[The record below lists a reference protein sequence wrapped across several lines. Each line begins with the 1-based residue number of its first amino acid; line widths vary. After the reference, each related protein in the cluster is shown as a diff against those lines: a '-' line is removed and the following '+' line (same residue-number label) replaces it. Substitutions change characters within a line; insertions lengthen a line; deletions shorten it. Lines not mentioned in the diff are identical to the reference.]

1 MRAARSSRRLWGTVE
16 ASGAYVSKAKA
27 KQRRQTAHTATA
39 GSHTART
46 SQQPT
51 PPAPAPSRLIPRD
64 AVTGEPLQTDT
75 VKLLLPDYDQARRSE
90 DRAPIPYAMHTQQ
103 VETERR
109 HRDLYAVANTRR
121 LGGTIGTFAGGL
133 RFSPAFGEYIHDVRP
148 ADVERM
154 TANWRVWWRNPYLV
168 RGVRKRLGS
177 QVTDALLLLYAS
189 GRNYA
194 ATAKLVGKPWEW
206 LARHEPRAWQAANKV
221 AQGIAN

>member
-1 MRAARSSRRLWGTVE
+1 M
-16 ASGAYVSKAKA
+16 SKAKA
-27 KQRRQTAHTATA
+27 KQRRQTALTATA
-39 GSHTART
+39 GSHTARIIPQ
-46 SQQPT
+46 QQPT
-51 PPAPAPSRLIPRD
+51 APAPAPSKPIPRD
-64 AVTGEPLQTDT
+64 AVTGEPLRPDT
-75 VKLLLPDYDQARRSE
+75 VKLLLPDYDAARRSE
-90 DRAPIPYAMHTQQ
+90 ERAPIPTSLHTQQ

-109 HRDLYAVANTRR
+109 HKDPNALANTRR
-121 LGGTIGTFAGGL
+121 LGGSIGTFAGGL

-177 QVTDALLLLYAS
+177 QVTDALLLLYAG